1 MGGTFILLV
10 TPMKKYILP
19 AVFLLLF
26 FPGLSQSLTED
37 TLQIEEVVVTGT
49 KVEVARQHVP
59 LSVSLVSGVELEQ
72 STESALLPLLSEQI
86 PGLFV
91 TERGITG
98 FGVADGAAGQINI
111 RGLGGNPTTQVLVLI
126 DGHPQFMGMFGHHL
140 PDAYVTSDA
149 ERVEVIRGPASFLY
163 GSNAFGGVI
172 NIITKKQK
180 KEGLEANVRL
190 KYGSFN
196 TQKYMGSI
204 GYRKKN
210 FNVFASFNHD
220 RTDGHRD
227 SADFSIYNGYV
238 KAGYRISP
246 SMNLFADFSLAQFE
260 TADPGMSG
268 GPAGY
273 RIDILRGKT
282 SLSFENST
290 EKLEG
295 AVKLYY
301 NFGEHDIT
309 DGWHSVDE
317 VKGLMVYQ
325 GLKFF
330 RGNTVTVGLD
340 HMNYGGKGSPIVTVL
355 RDEEG
360 NVIMPPTFQ
369 LSEVN
374 DTWIR
379 MSNTSFYASV
389 QQMFWEQL
397 KLNGGLRYEM
407 NDAYGSEWIPYAGL
421 SWSPTA
427 ATGLKAS
434 VSKGY
439 RPPSIRELYLFPPA
453 SDELEPER
461 MVNYELGW
469 NQRWLQGRMRTE
481 LTAFRS
487 SGSNLIVMVPPAPPP
502 PPQFKNSGEFTN
514 TGIEFAWNFSPSGPW
529 NLHANYTFINMK
541 TPLPATP
548 EHNLFL
554 SGRYRPGKW
563 SFLLKLQNIFNLY
576 NETPEGLQVVEK
588 SYHLLGARI
597 GYRVTRFMDVFV
609 MGNNL
614 LDQEYQIS
622 SGYPMPGISV
632 MGGVNLKLSAFRD

>member
-1 MGGTFILLV
+1 
-10 TPMKKYILP
+10 MKKIMLP
-19 AVFLLLF
+19 VMVLLPFL
-26 FPGLSQSLTED
+26 PVYAQSLTED
-37 TLQIEEVVVTGT
+37 TLEIGEVVVTGT
-49 KVEVARQHVP
+49 KVEVARQQVP
-59 LSVSLVSGVELEQ
+59 LSVSLVSRVELEQ

-98 FGVADGAAGQINI
+98 FGVADGSAGQINI
-111 RGLGGNPTTQVLVLI
+111 RGLGGNPTTQVLILI
-126 DGHPQFMGMFGHHL
+126 DGHPQFMGMMGHHL

-180 KEGLEANVRL
+180 KDGLEANARL

-196 TQKYMGSI
+196 TQKYMGSV
-204 GYRKKN
+204 GYRKSR
-210 FNVFASFNHD
+210 FNMFASMNHD

-227 SADFSIYNGYV
+227 SSDFSITNGYL

-246 SMNLFADFSLAQFE
+246 SMNLFADFSLAHYE

-273 RIDILRGKT
+273 RIDILRGQT
-282 SLSFENST
+282 SLSLENRT

-325 GLKFF
+325 GMKFF
-330 RGNTVTVGLD
+330 RGNTITAGFD
-340 HMNYGGKGSPIVTVL
+340 FMDYGGKGSPITTVL
-355 RDEEG
+355 RDEDG
-360 NVIMPPTFQ
+360 SVIMPPTFM
-369 LSEVN
+369 LAGEN
-374 DTWIR
+374 DTWIS
-379 MSNTSFYASV
+379 MSNTAFYASV
-389 QQMFWEQL
+389 QQMFWQQL
-397 KLNGGLRYEM
+397 RLNGGLRYEV
-407 NDAYGSEWIPYAGL
+407 NETYGSEWIPYTGL
-421 SWSPTA
+421 SWNPGP
-427 ATGLKAS
+427 ATSLKAS

-453 SDELEPER
+453 NDALEPER
-461 MVNYELGW
+461 MINYEMGW
-469 NQRWLQGRMRTE
+469 NQHWLKGKMRTE
-481 LTAFRS
+481 LTGFRS
-487 SGSNLIVMVPPAPPP
+487 VGSNLIVMVPPAPPP
-502 PPQFKNSGEFTN
+502 PPQYRNSGDFAN
-514 TGIEFAWNFSPSGPW
+514 TGIEFAWNYRPSDSW
-529 NLHANYTFINMK
+529 NLHANYTFIHMK

-554 SGRYRPGKW
+554 SGGYRLDKW
-563 SFLLKLQNIFNLY
+563 DFLLKLQNVFNLY
-576 NETPEGLQVVEK
+576 NETAAGVDVLEK
-588 SYHLLGARI
+588 HYHLLGARI
-597 GYRVTRFMDVFV
+597 GYRATRFMDLFL

-614 LDQEYQIS
+614 LDQEYQINY
-622 SGYPMPGISV
+622 GYPMPGISV
-632 MGGVNLKLSAFRD
+632 MGGINLKFATFKP